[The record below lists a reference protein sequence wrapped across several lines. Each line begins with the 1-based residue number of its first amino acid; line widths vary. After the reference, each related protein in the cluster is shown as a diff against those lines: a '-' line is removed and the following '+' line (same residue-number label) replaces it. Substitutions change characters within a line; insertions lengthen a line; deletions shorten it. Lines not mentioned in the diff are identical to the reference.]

1 MEELKMHLPLTTTNG
16 ALECSISA
24 SFLKRK
30 FFN

>member
-1 MEELKMHLPLTTTNG
+1 MEELKMYLTTTNG